1 MVFGAEV
8 FNVSTSVWVTG
19 CSVGSVAVVW
29 RFVDGCGCSVCGMGV
44 AWVVG
49 WAVVGTWSS
58 ATWHEPSA
66 GGSFLSLFLG
76 GICGCPFELTNG
88 GRQCWVSTAVR
99 LSSTNECGMKRV
111 GMTT

>member
-76 GICGCPFELTNG
+76 GAFVGVL
-88 GRQCWVSTAVR
+88 
-99 LSSTNECGMKRV
+99 LSSQMV
-111 GMTT
+111 GANVGSQWP